1 MRAGWQ
7 LAGFGA
13 ILWALGFIWMLYG
26 RLRAVTL
33 ERDRERRGR
42 EEMEAYTRLDTRM
55 GRDGDVRELGRRV
68 CSVVAARSSFCRVAM
83 LACDAE
89 GRLYIAASE
98 GPDDTTFDAV
108 QMWANR
114 AAERERSGGV
124 GMTGGARFGAKSLVV
139 PLGEN
144 GRAVVVPLW
153 TTGGRMVGAL
163 VVRADSVMQVQ
174 RRIAEE
180 AITAL
185 EALAAKLGRTMENA
199 ELAERL
205 LRTEKLAGLGM
216 LAGGVAHALNNP
228 LTAVLGFAELI
239 CETTQEARIRRDAA
253 TIVEE
258 AKRMRATVQRLL
270 DFWRPPVQ
278 REEAIE
284 VGALV
289 RELARACDA
298 RLTARGVSLT
308 IQVADDAPA
317 VRGNRERLRQMLEHL
332 VNNAS
337 QAIARAG
344 TEPAKNAIRLAVSHD
359 TRAVQMIVSDT
370 GPGFPEPGRVF
381 DLFYT
386 TQAPGDGDGPG
397 LSICY
402 GIVREH
408 GGEISAFNLHP
419 RGAAVVVELP
429 VGEVVRNGQQ
439 TVIGEVA

>member
-1 MRAGWQ
+1 
-7 LAGFGA
+7 
-13 ILWALGFIWMLYG
+13 
-26 RLRAVTL
+26 
-33 ERDRERRGR
+33 
-42 EEMEAYTRLDTRM
+42 
-55 GRDGDVRELGRRV
+55 
-68 CSVVAARSSFCRVAM
+68 
-83 LACDAE
+83 
-89 GRLYIAASE
+89 
-98 GPDDTTFDAV
+98 
-108 QMWANR
+108 
-114 AAERERSGGV
+114 
-124 GMTGGARFGAKSLVV
+124 
-139 PLGEN
+139 
-144 GRAVVVPLW
+144 
-153 TTGGRMVGAL
+153 
-163 VVRADSVMQVQ
+163 MQVQ

-185 EALAAKLGRTMENA
+185 EALAAKLGRSMENA
-199 ELAERL
+199 EVAGRL

-239 CETTQEARIRRDAA
+239 CETTLETHVRRNAT

-284 VGALV
+284 VGSLI
-289 RELARACDA
+289 RELARACET
-298 RLTARGVSLT
+298 RLAARGVTLAMQIAEGMPT
-308 IQVADDAPA
+308 
-317 VRGNRERLRQMLEHL
+317 VRGNRERLRLMLEHL
-332 VNNAS
+332 VSNAF

-344 TEPAKNAIRLAVSHD
+344 TEPENNAIRLTVSHD
-359 TRAVQMIVSDT
+359 NRGVQMIVSDT

-386 TQAPGDGDGPG
+386 TQTPGDGDGLG

-419 RGAAVVVELP
+419 RGAAVVIELP
-429 VGEVVRNGQQ
+429 ISEIVRTQSA
-439 TVIGEVA
+439 VFGEVA

>member
-7 LAGFGA
+7 LAGFGVM
-13 ILWALGFIWMLYG
+13 LWSLGAIWMLYG
-26 RLRAVTL
+26 RLRAITL

-42 EEMEAYTRLDTRM
+42 EEMEVYTRLDTRM

-68 CSVVAARSSFCRVAM
+68 CSVIAARSSFGRVAM
-83 LACDAE
+83 LARDAE

-98 GPDDTTFDAV
+98 GLDDATVEAV
-108 QMWANR
+108 ASWAAR

-124 GMTGGARFGAKSLVV
+124 GMSGGVRFGAKSFVV
-139 PLGEN
+139 PLGEI
-144 GRAVVVPLW
+144 GRAIVVPLW
-153 TTGGRMVGAL
+153 TAGGRMVGAL
-163 VVRADSVMQVQ
+163 AVRADSVMQIQ

-180 AITAL
+180 AVTGL

-228 LTAVLGFAELI
+228 LTVVLGFAELI
-239 CETTQEARIRRDAA
+239 CETTQEARVRTDAA
-253 TIVEE
+253 MIIEE

-270 DFWRPPVQ
+270 EFWRPPVQ
-278 REEAIE
+278 QEEAIE

-289 RELARACDA
+289 QELARACEA
-298 RLTARGVSLT
+298 KLAARGVSL
-308 IQVADDAPA
+308 IMQVVDDAPS

-332 VNNAS
+332 LNNAS
-337 QAIARAG
+337 QAIARG
-344 TEPAKNAIRLAVSHD
+344 STEPGKNAIRLTVGHD

-370 GPGFPEPGRVF
+370 GPGFSEPGRVF

-386 TQAPGDGDGPG
+386 TQAPCDGDGLG

-419 RGAAVVVELP
+419 RGAAIVVELP
-429 VGEVVRNGQQ
+429 ISEVVRSEAAVVGEV
-439 TVIGEVA
+439 A

>member
-1 MRAGWQ
+1 MRAEWQ
-7 LAGFGA
+7 LAECGA
-13 ILWALGFIWMLYG
+13 MLWALGVIWMLYG
-26 RLRAVTL
+26 RLRAVRR

-68 CSVVAARSSFCRVAM
+68 CSVVAARSSFGRVAM
-83 LACDAE
+83 LARDAE
-89 GRLYIAASE
+89 GRLYVAASE
-98 GPDDTTFDAV
+98 GMDPDTLAAV
-108 QMWANR
+108 DGWATR
-114 AAERERSGGV
+114 AVERERPGSV
-124 GMTGGARFGAKSLVV
+124 GMTGGVRIGAKSLVI
-139 PLGEN
+139 PLGQS
-144 GRAVVVPLW
+144 GRAIVIPLW
-153 TTGGRMVGAL
+153 TVSGRMVGAL

-174 RRIAEE
+174 RRTAEE
-180 AITAL
+180 AIAAL
-185 EALAAKLGRTMENA
+185 EALAAKLGRAMENA

-239 CETTQEARIRRDAA
+239 RETTQEPRVRRDAG
-253 TIVEE
+253 TIVDE
-258 AKRMRATVQRLL
+258 AKRMRTTIQRLL

-278 REEAIE
+278 REEAIDA
-284 VGALV
+284 GLLV
-289 RELARACDA
+289 QELARACES
-298 RLTARGVSLT
+298 RLAARGVTLT
-308 IQVADDAPA
+308 MQLADDAPPI
-317 VRGNRERLRQMLEHL
+317 RGNRERLRQMLEHL
-332 VNNAS
+332 LNNAA
-337 QAIARAG
+337 QAIGRSG
-344 TEPAKNAIRLAVSHD
+344 VEHRENAIRLTVSHD
-359 TRAVQMIVSDT
+359 SRAVQLIVSDT

-386 TQAPGDGDGPG
+386 TQAPGDGDGLG

-429 VGEVVRNGQQ
+429 VAEVVRGEP
-439 TVIGEVA
+439 TVVGEVA

>member
-1 MRAGWQ
+1 
-7 LAGFGA
+7 
-13 ILWALGFIWMLYG
+13 
-26 RLRAVTL
+26 
-33 ERDRERRGR
+33 
-42 EEMEAYTRLDTRM
+42 
-55 GRDGDVRELGRRV
+55 
-68 CSVVAARSSFCRVAM
+68 
-83 LACDAE
+83 
-89 GRLYIAASE
+89 
-98 GPDDTTFDAV
+98 
-108 QMWANR
+108 
-114 AAERERSGGV
+114 
-124 GMTGGARFGAKSLVV
+124 
-139 PLGEN
+139 
-144 GRAVVVPLW
+144 
-153 TTGGRMVGAL
+153 
-163 VVRADSVMQVQ
+163 
-174 RRIAEE
+174 
-180 AITAL
+180 
-185 EALAAKLGRTMENA
+185 
-199 ELAERL
+199 
-205 LRTEKLAGLGM
+205 
-216 LAGGVAHALNNP
+216 
-228 LTAVLGFAELI
+228 
-239 CETTQEARIRRDAA
+239 
-253 TIVEE
+253 
-258 AKRMRATVQRLL
+258 
-270 DFWRPPVQ
+270 VQ

-284 VGALV
+284 VATLV

-298 RLTARGVSLT
+298 RLAARGVSLT

-386 TQAPGDGDGPG
+386 TQAPGDGDGLG

-429 VGEVVRNGQQ
+429 LGEVVRNGQQ

>member
-1 MRAGWQ
+1 MDEDT
-7 LAGFGA
+7 LAA
-13 ILWALGFIWMLYG
+13 IEAWAT
-26 RLRAVTL
+26 RAV
-33 ERDRERRGR
+33 
-42 EEMEAYTRLDTRM
+42 
-55 GRDGDVRELGRRV
+55 
-68 CSVVAARSSFCRVAM
+68 
-83 LACDAE
+83 
-89 GRLYIAASE
+89 
-98 GPDDTTFDAV
+98 
-108 QMWANR
+108 
-114 AAERERSGGV
+114 ERERSGGV
-124 GMTGGARFGAKSLVV
+124 GMTGGVRIGAKSLVV
-139 PLGEN
+139 PLGQS
-144 GRAVVVPLW
+144 GRAIVIPLW
-153 TTGGRMVGAL
+153 MVSGRMVGAL

-180 AITAL
+180 AVTAL
-185 EALAAKLGRTMENA
+185 EALAAKLGRAMENA

-239 CETTQEARIRRDAA
+239 RETTQEPRVRRDAG
-253 TIVEE
+253 TIVDE
-258 AKRMRATVQRLL
+258 AKRMRTTIQRLL

-284 VGALV
+284 VGTLV
-289 RELARACDA
+289 RELARTCEA
-298 RLTARGVSLT
+298 RLAARSVSLT
-308 IQVADDAPA
+308 MQVADDAPA

-332 VNNAS
+332 LNNAA
-337 QAIARAG
+337 QAIGRAG
-344 TEPAKNAIRLAVSHD
+344 AGQQENAIRLTVSHD
-359 TRAVQMIVSDT
+359 SRAVQMIVSDT

-386 TQAPGDGDGPG
+386 TQAPGDGEGLG

-429 VGEVVRNGQQ
+429 VAEVVRGEP